1 MLYILDYIIGYHGF
15 IIENPWFQICFFH
28 IFSIGFMA
36 MMCCADIELIDVFFA
51 RPSWVP
57 VRSLHA
63 SWIPE
68 MAQTH
73 TTTGETWWNCHAAIM
88 YFENQKFGRLEPHF
102 RHETLPLWI
111 SLIAHVLMVI
121 NIQSAYWMPWA
132 IPYVWWP
139 INYHLGI
146 VWKWSLHNTYI
157 YNMNQQCWIEPT
169 IIYQS
174 LYNFMRTWTY
184 DQNGPLSVDGWN
196 PKLTVLDMTWIC
208 FKL

>member
-1 MLYILDYIIGYHGF
+1 MFGWWNHQPKHSQNMCCYLLRNLYVFLRHQSNIWVCLKNWYHGFIHILSMLYILDYIIGYHGF

-121 NIQSAYWMPWA
+121 KIQSAYWMPWA

-157 YNMNQQCWIEPT
+157 
-169 IIYQS
+169 
-174 LYNFMRTWTY
+174 
-184 DQNGPLSVDGWN
+184 
-196 PKLTVLDMTWIC
+196 
-208 FKL
+208 

>member
-1 MLYILDYIIGYHGF
+1 MVLSLKIHGF
-15 IIENPWFQICFFH
+15 KSCFFSYFLH
-28 IFSIGFMA
+28 WFYGH
-36 MMCCADIELIDVFFA
+36 DVLCRHRVDRCVFRPA
-51 RPSWVP
+51 RPGCRL
-57 VRSLHA
+57 RSLHA

-121 NIQSAYWMPWA
+121 KIQSAYWMPWA

-157 YNMNQQCWIEPT
+157 YI
-169 IIYQS
+169 
-174 LYNFMRTWTY
+174 
-184 DQNGPLSVDGWN
+184 
-196 PKLTVLDMTWIC
+196 
-208 FKL
+208 